1 MVLSSYQ
8 LEKLGFDLISEILE
22 KSPFFMWFR
31 MILAGYAGRFG
42 LILRFLGSVKV
53 LPFIISCIL
62 VRIRSFSGIKFV

>member
-22 KSPFFMWFR
+22 KSSFFMWFR
-31 MILAGYAGRFG
+31 MILTGSVGRFD
-42 LILRFLGSVKV
+42 LILRFLWSVKV

-62 VRIRSFSGIKFV
+62 VRICSFSGINLV